1 MIQLS
6 SNQVKFCICS
16 CSIFPC
22 YLWPDLNFKLSSFCI
37 LILTVTL
44 LLLVDWISNSR
55 AIIFFIKQSKHFL
68 FNKIL
73 HLYHLMF
80 DSKRKKRTLT
90 FPIFYALVIPT
101 DLRKRPS
108 NINKDRISLS
118 PLHEL
123 VTSFFWFGLKTY
135 DSLLYN
141 NNHFQFYYL
150 SHYQCLNG
158 QVNFFSSK
166 YFREKIN
173 YELMQRTF
181 FMTVLSVIH
190 VFFFFYFEKAVFSLQ
205 LFLKSSVLL
214 TASLLEIHW
223 HYKINQKK
231 NINTTCFCI

>member
-1 MIQLS
+1 
-6 SNQVKFCICS
+6 
-16 CSIFPC
+16 
-22 YLWPDLNFKLSSFCI
+22 
-37 LILTVTL
+37 
-44 LLLVDWISNSR
+44 
-55 AIIFFIKQSKHFL
+55 
-68 FNKIL
+68 
-73 HLYHLMF
+73 MF
-80 DSKRKKRTLT
+80 DRKRKKRTLP

-141 NNHFQFYYL
+141 NNHFQFFCPN
-150 SHYQCLNG
+150 HYQCFNG
-158 QVNFFSSK
+158 QLNCFSSK

-190 VFFFFYFEKAVFSLQ
+190 VFFSFILKKQFFHSNFSLSPAACFWQ
-205 LFLKSSVLL
+205 HHYWKFTDTIKSIRRKTSTKHVFALKSCARKTILRAV
-214 TASLLEIHW
+214 
-223 HYKINQKK
+223 KK
-231 NINTTCFCI
+231 CLFPSSF

>member
-108 NINKDRISLS
+108 NINKDRISL
-118 PLHEL
+118 PYMNLWHH
-123 VTSFFWFGLKTY
+123 SFDL
-135 DSLLYN
+135 DSK
-141 NNHFQFYYL
+141 H
-150 SHYQCLNG
+150 
-158 QVNFFSSK
+158 
-166 YFREKIN
+166 
-173 YELMQRTF
+173 
-181 FMTVLSVIH
+181 MTVCFITIIIFHFITQTTFNVLMVNLI
-190 VFFFFYFEKAVFSLQ
+190 VFLQ
-205 LFLKSSVLL
+205 
-214 TASLLEIHW
+214 
-223 HYKINQKK
+223 
-231 NINTTCFCI
+231 NTSERK